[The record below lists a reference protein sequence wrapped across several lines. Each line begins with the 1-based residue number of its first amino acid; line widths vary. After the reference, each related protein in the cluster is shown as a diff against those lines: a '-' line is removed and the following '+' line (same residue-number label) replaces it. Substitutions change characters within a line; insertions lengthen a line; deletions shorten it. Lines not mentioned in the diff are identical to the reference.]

1 MCVNNKNHFTG
12 SASGADIVYVTP
24 GQGI

>member
-12 SASGADIVYVTP
+12 FASGASIVYVTP